1 MRTIE
6 EVYGKCVALNDDGLE
21 AIVAPGMGMSLI
33 RFSVGGE
40 QLLDL
45 DREQAFL
52 DYRKGLG
59 PIILPFFGQRKIFPQ
74 LDYDIFAHVEHLRK
88 SNVRDPFQHGVGRY
102 ASWTFTEDKNSVT
115 GYLRGDDR
123 LHDCELRDL
132 SGFDFTA
139 SLTYSLVGGT
149 LEISFDVTADNP
161 VATGIHF
168 YYDLKNR
175 DTASVTIPQK
185 DGMAVMRFD
194 RGLDDVFKPSGD
206 SEEVT
211 CTLETD
217 SYILDTRIRTIG
229 PPQDTFDSVVVFSP
243 DSESFA
249 CIEPVSYI
257 VRSENTKKTNR
268 GKILLKPTLKSV

>member
-1 MRTIE
+1 MKKLD
-6 EVYGKCVALNDDGLE
+6 EVYGKCVVLDDDGVE

-45 DREQAFL
+45 NREQAFL
-52 DYRKGLG
+52 DFRKGLG
-59 PIILPFFGQRKIFPQ
+59 PIILPFFGQRRTFPQ
-74 LDYDIFAHVEHLRK
+74 LDYGIFAHVGHLRK
-88 SNVRDPFQHGVGRY
+88 SNVKDPFQHGVGRY
-102 ASWTFTEDKNSVT
+102 ASWIFEEEKNIVT

-123 LHDCELRDL
+123 HYGCKLRELT
-132 SGFDFTA
+132 GFDFNA
-139 SLTYSLVGGT
+139 SLTYSLVGGA
-149 LEISFDVTADNP
+149 LEISFDVSADHT

-175 DTASVTIPQK
+175 DTATVTIPQK
-185 DGMAVMRFD
+185 DEITKVRFN
-194 RGLDDVFKPSGD
+194 RALDDVFKPTAK
-206 SEEVT
+206 SEKVT

-229 PPQDTFDSVVVFSP
+229 PPEDTFDSVVVFSP

-249 CIEPVSYI
+249 CIEPVSYT